1 MQLKLIPLMHNAK
14 IIKSVMVQDQ
24 ALISSQ
30 NTVTDINEM
39 KGKEII
45 KGNKIGD
52 ESLDE
57 ITAKQAE

>member
-1 MQLKLIPLMHNAK
+1 MHNAK

-45 KGNKIGD
+45 KGNKID
-52 ESLDE
+52 DKSFNE